1 MAQQD
6 KTTVTRQSN
15 NKCVVRTG
23 QTPVD
28 GHVEAT
34 NRAWSVRQKWIQSI
48 VGWAEEQDRAAS
60 RLCDFVEQI
69 LKARHNP

>member
-28 GHVEAT
+28 GHVLT
-34 NRAWSVRQKWIQSI
+34 K
-48 VGWAEEQDRAAS
+48 EEQDFICLLRAAKIKPS
-60 RLCDFVEQI
+60 KKELLAI
-69 LKARHNP
+69 LEE